1 MPNIIPKTFT
11 LIDGWYWAGP
21 EKTVGPFPS
30 EDEALN
36 DYVDSHI
43 CEEE

>member
-1 MPNIIPKTFT
+1 MNQIPKTFT
-11 LIDGWYWAGP
+11 LIDGWYWLDGI
-21 EKTVGPFPS
+21 TTNGPFVS

-36 DYVDSHI
+36 DYVDSHE